1 MTSSE
6 ISPGFRST
14 DLYLVCNATEEK
26 IQIVA
31 GAPETPGLQKSRLR
45 QSRAGRRSSPF
56 FASERAAVGQ
66 GLCYVA
72 SDIAHALEE
81 AGCPVPEASSRLKG
95 IACVRGPGSF
105 TGLRLVLST
114 VLGLH
119 KAWGTPVAGLD
130 YLPLL
135 ARGAGA
141 EHGETVWVLTHSR
154 NRQVYAQSF
163 QIVAEPTTGAYEPA
177 APPEPLELDTVA
189 ALLRGTESPCR
200 ILGSGLR
207 KNYDFFSA
215 QLADIRQHTLLPDV
229 FDTPAPSLLLQAAAE
244 AEYSA
249 APISPLY
256 LRASDAEDN
265 LVEIAKKHGFDPRTA
280 VQLLAKRTSD

>member
-6 ISPGFRST
+6 ISPGFQST
-14 DLYLVCNATEEK
+14 DLYLVCNATEAK
-26 IQIVA
+26 IQVVV
-31 GAPETPGLQKSRLR
+31 GTPDTPGETPGPGKP
-45 QSRAGRRSSPF
+45 RAGRGNPPF
-56 FASERAAVGQ
+56 FASERAAMGQ
-66 GLCYVA
+66 GLCHVA
-72 SDIAHALEE
+72 PDIAYALAE
-81 AGCPVPEASSRLKG
+81 AGCPVSDAPQRLKG

-119 KAWGTPVAGLD
+119 KAWGTPLAGID

-141 EHGETVWVLTHSR
+141 RHGEIVWALTYSR

-163 QIVAEPTTGAYEPA
+163 RTEGDIGGIVCKPL
-177 APPEPLELDTVA
+177 APPEAYEIKTVA
-189 ALLRGTESPCR
+189 ALVRATQGPSC

-207 KNYDFFSA
+207 KNFDFFSERF
-215 QLADIRQHTLLPDV
+215 ADCPQHTLLPDV
-229 FDTPAPSLLLQAAAE
+229 FDAPSSSLLLQAAAE
-244 AEYSA
+244 CEYAA
-249 APISPLY
+249 APIVPLY

-265 LVEIAKKHGFDPRTA
+265 IVSIAKKHGFDPEKA
-280 VQLLAKRTSD
+280 VQVLTERTND